1 MSITPNGI
9 RVIQR
14 EAPRHWLCTP
24 RLCPN
29 LSPVNCQ
36 LSYTSSASDRSSECE
51 IRTVNCHLSPV
62 NCQLSPINCQLSTVN
77 CHLSTVNCQLSTVNC
92 HLSTVNCQLLIVN
105 CQRRSFAEFPQS
117 VVPSAYAD
125 SRLVPLVRLVLLS
138 PFLLLCARGVVR
150 AQVLLDYIVLVVDI
164 LLF

>member
-14 EAPRHWLCTP
+14 EAPRHWLCIP

-29 LSPVNCQ
+29 LSPVTCPSG
-36 LSYTSSASDRSSECE
+36 LVLGGGSPSFRSRSALGID
-51 IRTVNCHLSPV
+51 
-62 NCQLSPINCQLSTVN
+62 
-77 CHLSTVNCQLSTVNC
+77 
-92 HLSTVNCQLLIVN
+92 
-105 CQRRSFAEFPQS
+105 
-117 VVPSAYAD
+117 AD

-138 PFLLLCARGVVR
+138 PLLLPLCARGVVR